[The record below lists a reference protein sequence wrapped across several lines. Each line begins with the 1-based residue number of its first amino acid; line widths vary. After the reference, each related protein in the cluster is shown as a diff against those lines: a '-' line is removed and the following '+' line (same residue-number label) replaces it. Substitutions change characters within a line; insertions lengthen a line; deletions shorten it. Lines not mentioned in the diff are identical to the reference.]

1 MAAKLTSAF
10 SSLTFWPKFASWV
23 LGNIRF
29 VFLLVFL
36 GVIYI
41 AFARQAEANIRAIQ
55 TLEKDVIK
63 LRWEYMSLQ
72 SELMYS
78 STQSEVIKAMKA
90 KGFTTDKKGPN
101 RIVVPKGSVKLEE

>member
-1 MAAKLTSAF
+1 MAAKKKPF
-10 SSLTFWPKFASWV
+10 SSFAFWPMFAGWI

-36 GVIYI
+36 GVVYI
-41 AFARQAEANIRAIQ
+41 AFARQAESNIRTIHV
-55 TLEKDVIK
+55 LKEEVRR

-78 STQSEVIKAMKA
+78 STQSEIINAMKA
-90 KGFTTDKKGPN
+90 KGFKVDKKGPN
-101 RIVVPKGSVKLEE
+101 RIVVPKGSIKLEE

>member
-1 MAAKLTSAF
+1 MAIKLKSTF
-10 SSLTFWPKFASWV
+10 SFFAFWPKFAGWI

-41 AFARQAEANIRAIQ
+41 AMVRQAEANVRAIH
-55 TLEKDVIK
+55 TLKEDVRK

-78 STQSEVIKAMKA
+78 STQSEVIRNMKA
-90 KGFTTDKKGPN
+90 KGFSVDKKGPN
-101 RIVVPKGSVKLEE
+101 RIVVPKGSIKLEE